1 MGIEQIR
8 TFIAIEL
15 PGTLRQALADQQAQL
30 RDLIGR
36 TGDRSIRLQWVK
48 PESIHVTLK
57 FLGDVDASLIPKMQA
72 SLAGAVSSQPR
83 FSVEVSGLGAFP
95 DAQAPRVLWVGM
107 SGSGKE
113 LAGLAAQV
121 DQALHELGFPLE
133 SRPFRPH
140 LTVARIKERSREV
153 GRALTASGV
162 MTKAVEI
169 GSLAVSSVSVM
180 KSELKPSGA
189 VYTRLCEVSLKE
201 P

>member
-1 MGIEQIR
+1 MGTGQIR

-15 PGTLRQALADQQAQL
+15 PGALRQALADQQARL

-57 FLGDVDASLIPKMQA
+57 FLGDVDASLISEMQA
-72 SLAGAVSSQPR
+72 SLTKAVSSQPR
-83 FSVEVSGLGAFP
+83 FSVEVRGLGAFP

-107 SGSGKE
+107 SGPGEE
-113 LAGLAAQV
+113 LVAAQV
-121 DQALHELGFPLE
+121 DQALHALGFSLE

-140 LTVARIKERSREV
+140 LTVARIKERSHEV
-153 GRALTASGV
+153 GRALAASGV
-162 MTKAVEI
+162 MTQPAEV
-169 GSLAVSSVSVM
+169 GPLAVSRVSVM
-180 KSELKPSGA
+180 QSELKPSGA
-189 VYTRLCEVSLKE
+189 VYTRLCEVPLKE